1 MLKNYIAKALNRR
14 MMPSALLLA
23 ALLSGCGASEETTA
37 NSNTGDNSI
46 YSQAKALEAEG
57 RYPAAAESYRRFLSS
72 KPSGETK
79 THAMIKAV
87 VMEESIN
94 YGADDLFD
102 RYLLAINQRESG
114 NWQAALVTLDKMLQS
129 DPSHYLADDA
139 RYLLAYIQLNDQHA
153 YNVAHQT
160 LGALLEL
167 YPDTSYYNT
176 AVFSRGI
183 AQKKLGNTV
192 LATQHFQ
199 ELQDRHTGLSLD
211 IFNLRWP
218 QDNFVAR
225 LWFTR
230 AHEELVALES
240 ASRVG
245 IIPTKQE
252 MQNRD
257 LDERAN
263 ILVIF
268 TDDQGYADL
277 GVSGILGDVHTPNL
291 DQLAADGVRLTSG
304 YATAPQCTPSR
315 AGLLTGRYQQKFG
328 LDDNTNTPM
337 PLTQSTLANRLQD
350 AGYATGMAGKWHLE
364 VDINSKAFDASSM
377 PLAERTPYF
386 PDERGFDD
394 VYFGYTNTWW
404 TNYDLAGKTVPI
416 AYRKNQDYRL
426 DVTTDAGL
434 AFIERHKQ
442 EPFFLY
448 MSYYA
453 PHVPL
458 LATEKYLSRHENV
471 ANNRRKHALAM
482 ISAIDDGV
490 ARLRENLADN
500 GLSDNTLIFF
510 ISDNGAPLGL
520 HKLDQ
525 PIDDHTGIWD
535 GSLNEP
541 WVGEKGMLAEGGIR
555 VPYLVAWP
563 DNLPTNS
570 VLDNAVSTLDVAATS
585 LAVAGIGEVAEMDGE
600 NLLPYLRG
608 ENFDLENRPLYWRF
622 WNQAAI
628 RKGNWKYLSAGDRE
642 YLFDLGNNHEH
653 ENLINRHPNIAA
665 QLKTQLGDWSKELY
679 RPGLPPVEGIRGQE
693 RAWYDFYI
701 GE

>member
-1 MLKNYIAKALNRR
+1 MTA
-14 MMPSALLLA
+14 PALLVA
-23 ALLSGCGASEETTA
+23 ALLSGCGATEDTGA
-37 NSNTGDNSI
+37 PFNTGDTSL
-46 YSQAKALEAEG
+46 YTQARSLETEA
-57 RYPAAAESYRRFLSS
+57 RYPAAADSYRRFLST
-72 KPSGETK
+72 KPSGDIK
-79 THAMIKAV
+79 IHAMIKAV
-87 VMEESIN
+87 VLEESIT

-102 RYLLAINQRESG
+102 QYLIAINQREFG
-114 NWQAALVTLDKMLQS
+114 NWQAALVTLEKMLQS

-139 RYLLAYIQLNDQHA
+139 RYLLAYIQLNDQQTYNAA
-153 YNVAHQT
+153 YAT
-160 LGALLEL
+160 LGAMLEL
-167 YPDTSYYNT
+167 YPDTSYYDT

-192 LATQHFQ
+192 LAAKHFQ

-230 AHEELVALES
+230 AHEELVALQS

-252 MQNRD
+252 QQNRD

-277 GVSGILGDVHTPNL
+277 GVSGILADVDTPNI
-291 DQLAADGVRLTSG
+291 DQLAADGIRLTSG
-304 YATAPQCTPSR
+304 YSTAPQCTPSR

-328 LDDNTNTPM
+328 LDDNTNTPL
-337 PLTQSTLANRLQD
+337 PLDEATLANRLQD

-364 VDINSKAFDASSM
+364 IDVNSKEFDASKLS
-377 PLAERTPYF
+377 LDERTPYF
-386 PDERGFDD
+386 PDSRGFDD
-394 VYFGYTNTWW
+394 VYFGYTTTWW
-404 TNYDLAGKTVPI
+404 TNFDLAGNTVPI
-416 AYRKNQDYRL
+416 AYRKNLDYRL

-458 LATEKYLSRHENV
+458 VATEKYLSRHENV
-471 ANNRRKHALAM
+471 ASNRRKHALAM

-490 ARLRENLADN
+490 ARLRQNLEDN

-520 HKLDQ
+520 HKLEK

-541 WVGEKGMLAEGGIR
+541 WLGEKGMLAEGGIR

-563 DNLPTNS
+563 DNLPNNT
-570 VLDNAVSTLDVAATS
+570 VLDDGVSTLDVAATS
-585 LAVAGIGEVAEMDGE
+585 LAAAGLGEIDEMDGE

-608 ENFDLENRPLYWRF
+608 ENFELENRPLFWRF
-622 WNQAAI
+622 WNQTAI
-628 RKGNWKYLSAGDRE
+628 RKGDWKYLSAGDRE
-642 YLFDLGNNHEH
+642 YLFDLSNNHEH
-653 ENLINRHPNIAA
+653 ENLITRNPGVAA
-665 QLKTQLGDWSKELY
+665 QLKTELRDWSNELH
-679 RPGLPPVEGIRGQE
+679 RPGIPPAKAIAGQE
-693 RAWYDFYI
+693 KAWYDFYI